1 MLKKCFIL
9 ALSLAAFS
17 FAQDAY
23 APAPSDEVQYEDVS
37 AYTSGAPAPE
47 TPVVNINEVAS
58 SDPIFYVSL
67 HPISMLF
74 WWALLDIPTVAL
86 TIEGCI
92 GPSFAIV
99 TRPIFMYWSDER
111 SYYNEKEEVALYDF
125 GVTEGIRYY
134 FGAHHMGLYIEP
146 QFIFEHVGLD
156 YTYSNDS
163 EENYSVSGNLF
174 GGGAVFG
181 YKIVS
186 GHFTMSSDIGYAY
199 TKLSLSGK
207 HDGRDSDDDAAE
219 AVAVGGGLT
228 GSFSVGFAF

>member
-111 SYYNEKEEVALYDF
+111 SYYYEKEEVALYDF

-199 TKLSLSGK
+199 TKLSLK
-207 HDGRDSDDDAAE
+207 GRGENRDDVAE
-219 AVAVGGGLT
+219 AASVGGGLT